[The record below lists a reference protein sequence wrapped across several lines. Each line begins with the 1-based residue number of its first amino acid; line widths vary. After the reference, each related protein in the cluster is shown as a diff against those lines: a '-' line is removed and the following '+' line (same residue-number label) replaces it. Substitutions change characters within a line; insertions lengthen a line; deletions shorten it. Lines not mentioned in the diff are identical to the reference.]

1 MQGFVERVMDGQ
13 AVRDALRQLAEALDK
28 SIARSPRIS
37 RTVGPALRRR
47 LRSDDWIKS
56 PMLVSFLRPMKPP
69 SPFENPPGVHQQAL
83 ARFSEF
89 PFGATSLYALESTLD
104 RFEEE
109 SVSGT
114 DNWIGELGDHS
125 GYWLDKRLQSWG
137 FEMAA
142 MPRLRARCITKLPK
156 LPATKSPDY
165 AVSVPGMILVI
176 DAKSIFGPT
185 WPFKIVHIMLE
196 TLDEIVGWN
205 CAGMVFVHP
214 AAPNVDTAILEDEV
228 ARVRLDTVLEAIQQ
242 VAAASTGTLL
252 TPSLAMSPRAPAE
265 RLLGLR
271 AFRARLSLRPDENDA
286 LFASLRTPIAT
297 ICGAAEDA
305 WEQCSH
311 YEHPDH
317 GALRLDVAAIAS
329 ENLPVILDFG
339 RTELALR
346 QWLHSEVWPKHPFR
360 ALCLYLTG
368 QLNPTWLIGP
378 AVAPWP

>member
-1 MQGFVERVMDGQ
+1 MDSGS
-13 AVRDALRQLAEALDK
+13 VRRALKQHAEALDEA
-28 SIARSPRIS
+28 IAGSPRIS

-69 SPFENPPGVHQQAL
+69 SPLENPPEVHQQVL
-83 ARFSEF
+83 ARFSQF
-89 PFGATSLYALESTLD
+89 PLGATSLYALESALD
-104 RFEEE
+104 QFEKE

-114 DNWIGELGDHS
+114 ENWIGELRDHR

-142 MPRLRARCITKLPK
+142 MPRLGAQRITKLPK
-156 LPATKSPDY
+156 LPASKSPDY
-165 AVSVPGMILVI
+165 VVSVPGMVLVM
-176 DAKSIFGPT
+176 DAKSIFGAT
-185 WPFKIVHIMLE
+185 WPFKILHIMLE

-214 AAPNVDTAILEDEV
+214 TVQNVETGILEDEV
-228 ARVRLDTVLEAIQQ
+228 ARVGLDAVLEAIQQ
-242 VAAASTGTLL
+242 VGAASTETLL
-252 TPSLAMSPRAPAE
+252 TPNLAMSPRAPAE

-271 AFRARLSLRPDENDA
+271 AFRARLSLRPDDNSA

-305 WEQCSH
+305 WEQCGH
-311 YEHPDH
+311 YTHPDH
-317 GALRLDVAAIAS
+317 GVLRLDVAAIAS
-329 ENLPVILDFG
+329 ENLPVVLDFG
-339 RTELALR
+339 QTELALR
-346 QWLHSEVWPKHPFR
+346 QWLRSEVWPKHPFR
-360 ALCLYLTG
+360 AVCLYLTG
-368 QLNPTWLIGP
+368 QLNPIWLTGP